1 MQGRPSE
8 ALEWLSEDNLIR
20 IKGWARD
27 GLTDKDIATKKIGIG
42 ERTFCDWK
50 RKYPAFSAS
59 LKEGRAPVDT
69 EVESA
74 MVKSALGHKTTVR
87 KPIKLKTTRRKDGM
101 EITEEHVEYVDE
113 EIYVPPQ
120 VVAQIFWLKNRKK
133 DYWKDKPESENNE
146 AIERIVSKMAEIL
159 NGVDSVIE

>member
-1 MQGRPSE
+1 
-8 ALEWLSEDNLIR
+8 
-20 IKGWARD
+20 
-27 GLTDKDIATKKIGIG
+27 
-42 ERTFCDWK
+42 
-50 RKYPAFSAS
+50 
-59 LKEGRAPVDT
+59 
-69 EVESA
+69 
-74 MVKSALGHKTTVR
+74 
-87 KPIKLKTTRRKDGM
+87 M

-113 EIYVPPQ
+113 EIYIPPQ